1 MSAIEL
7 RTTRVEKNKMR
18 RLLLAS
24 VSAVALAG
32 FATAASA
39 ADMGRRPV
47 YKAEPAPMAHVY
59 NWTGLYIG
67 AHGGWAWGDVGGLDV
82 DGGFIGGQIGF
93 NWQAPGSPF
102 VFGVE
107 FDSAWANIE
116 GSAVIPGVV
125 GAASEIDYQGSLRG
139 RIGYAF
145 GPALLYATGGL
156 AWMHNDVAIAA
167 VVAPGFVVGAAD
179 DNTHFGWTIG
189 AGLEYAFAP
198 NWSAKVE
205 YLYADYG
212 AETYFSGVAGG
223 LDLDAQTH
231 TVKVGLNYRF
241 GWGAPVS
248 ARY

>member
-1 MSAIEL
+1 
-7 RTTRVEKNKMR
+7 VENKNMR

-39 ADMGRRPV
+39 ADMGRPV
-47 YKAEPAPMAHVY
+47 YKAAPAPMAEVY

-67 AHGGWAWGDVGGLDV
+67 AHGGYGWGDVGGLDV

-107 FDSAWANIE
+107 FDSAWANLE

-139 RIGYAF
+139 RLGYSF
-145 GPALLYATGGL
+145 GPAMIYATGGL
-156 AWMHNDVAIAA
+156 AWMHNNVAIAA
-167 VVAPGFVVGAAD
+167 VVAPGFAVGASD

-212 AETYFSGVAGG
+212 AETYFAPVAGGG

-241 GWGAPVS
+241 GWGGPVS